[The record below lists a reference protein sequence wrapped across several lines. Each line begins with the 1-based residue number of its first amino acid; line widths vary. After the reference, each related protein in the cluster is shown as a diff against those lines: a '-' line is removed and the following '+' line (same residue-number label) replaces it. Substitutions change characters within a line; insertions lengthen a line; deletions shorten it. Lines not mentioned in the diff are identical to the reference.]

1 MINPANN
8 PAPLLTVEG
17 LKVHFNAKRA
27 PIRAVDGVSFSLE
40 RGETLGIVGESGS
53 GKTTTGMAIIN
64 LVEATSGQVRFDGV
78 DLTKLPLM
86 PRHEQLGLRRRIQIV
101 FQDPSSSLNA
111 RKTLRQTLDEPLKI
125 HGWKGAERKDRVAH
139 LLDVVGLNP
148 NHADRY
154 PHEFSGGQ
162 RQRIGIARALSVNP
176 ELIICDEA
184 VSALDVSIQ
193 AQIINLLLDLQ
204 EEFKLSYLFISH
216 DLAVVEHIADRVA
229 VMYLG
234 KIVEL
239 ASYQDIFANPQHPYT
254 QALLSAIPSPDP
266 RKRGARI
273 LLQGDIASPIGAP
286 QGCPFHTRCPRKTAI
301 CETLAPAET
310 QVAAGH
316 VVSCHNL

>member
-1 MINPANN
+1 MMAPASNPT
-8 PAPLLTVEG
+8 PLLSVEG
-17 LKVHFNAKRA
+17 LKVHFNAKRV
-27 PIRAVDGVSFSLE
+27 PIRAVDGVSFALA

-64 LVEATSGQVRFDGV
+64 LVKATAGKMRFDRV
-78 DLTKLPLM
+78 DLTKLPMM
-86 PRHEQLGLRRRIQIV
+86 PRREQLALRRRIQIV

-111 RKTLRQTLDEPLKI
+111 RKTLGQTLDEPLKI
-125 HGWKGAERKDRVAH
+125 HGWKSAERKDRVAH
-139 LLDVVGLNP
+139 LLDKVGLNP
-148 NHADRY
+148 NHAGRY

-162 RQRIGIARALSVNP
+162 RRRIGIARALSVNP

-239 ASYQDIFANPQHPYT
+239 ASYQDIFANPRHPYT

-266 RKRGARI
+266 RKRGARV

-286 QGCPFHTRCPRKTAI
+286 KGCPYHTRCARKTAI
-301 CETLAPAET
+301 CETLIAE
-310 QVAAGH
+310 GH
-316 VVSCHNL
+316 MVSCHNL